1 MQSIFISCNNMFHV
15 KHHSDMIYIKLRGEE
30 GEIEANGVFKRCP
43 SLIMRAQ
50 LESTSGLH
58 HPSLHLFKSQ

>member
-1 MQSIFISCNNMFHV
+1 MFNV
-15 KHHSDMIYIKLRGEE
+15 KHHSDMIYIKLRKEE
-30 GEIEANGVFKRCP
+30 EIEANGVFKRCP